1 MSTLL
6 IKNARVLVTQDAQGR
21 QFNEG
26 GLYVR
31 NNVIEQVGKTAKLP
45 ADADQVI
52 DARNLAILPGLVN
65 THHHFWQSL
74 TRAVPGCQNE
84 GLFDWLV
91 RLFPIWADLTDEA
104 VFIST
109 QTAMAEMVL
118 SGCTTS
124 SDHMYL
130 YPNNATLDAQVRAA
144 SKIGMRFH
152 VTRGSQSL
160 GRSKGGLPPESCVE
174 DEDAV
179 LRDCRARH

>member
-1 MSTLL
+1 MFHCFQQPVPGEFHVDPL

-21 QFNEG
+21 QINEG

-31 NNVIEQVGKTAKLP
+31 NNVIEQVGKTEELP
-45 ADADQVI
+45 AFADQVI

-104 VFIST
+104 VYIST
-109 QTAMAEMVL
+109 QTAMAEMIL
-118 SGCTTS
+118 SGCTAS

-130 YPNNATLDAQVRAA
+130 YPNDATFRRAGARRFEDRDAISCHARLTVVGAKQ
-144 SKIGMRFH
+144 
-152 VTRGSQSL
+152 
-160 GRSKGGLPPESCVE
+160 GRITP
-174 DEDAV
+174 
-179 LRDCRARH
+179 